1 MAVGVVTDTDTEL
14 DTTGKKWMNSGRI
27 KSLNKTIVN
36 SRDII
41 LKKKKNPE
49 KCDIQKLKRKGHCG
63 RIRLKTIGRK
73 T

>member
-1 MAVGVVTDTDTEL
+1 
-14 DTTGKKWMNSGRI
+14 MNSGRI